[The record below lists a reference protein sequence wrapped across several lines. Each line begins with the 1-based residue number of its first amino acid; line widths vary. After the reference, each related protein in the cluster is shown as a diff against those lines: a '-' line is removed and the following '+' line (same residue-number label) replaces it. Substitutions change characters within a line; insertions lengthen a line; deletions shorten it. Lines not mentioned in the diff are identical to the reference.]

1 MLRSPMMRRVY
12 DIFALVALL
21 NMLALTGVA
30 GYVVSSGLID
40 ASKLQRVMAV
50 LRGEEMAEVKTTEGA
65 PEHPLEPTVTAT
77 PTMAANAIAPD
88 EAPITSQMDL
98 EIMRREAERIK
109 EELRQRLALNNSILL
124 RVTTERETFK
134 KEREAAKKQQDAQ
147 LAQRHEGGFVK
158 QVEIYEGLAP
168 KLAAQHLLG
177 IQEPEEAA
185 KVLMAMDPRKAR
197 KIVEAAK
204 RGDQMDRMMVI
215 LQRVREVAPAKSEE
229 LDAEQP

>member
-1 MLRSPMMRRVY
+1 MLRDSMMRRIY
-12 DIFALVALL
+12 DILAFVSLL
-21 NMLALTGVA
+21 NMLALAGVM
-30 GYVVSSGLID
+30 GYFVSSGLVD
-40 ASKLQRVMAV
+40 TSKMQKVMAV
-50 LRGEEMAEVKTTEGA
+50 LRGDEMADAKPMEEGTEKA
-65 PEHPLEPTVTAT
+65 ADSIPTSPA
-77 PTMAANAIAPD
+77 TMAAHADAAD

-124 RVTTERETFK
+124 RVTTERESFM
-134 KEREAAKKQQDAQ
+134 KERDTAKKQQDAQ
-147 LAQRHEGGFVK
+147 MAQRQEGGFVK

-185 KVLMAMDPRKAR
+185 KVLLSMDPRKAR

-215 LQRVREVAPAKSEE
+215 LQRVREVAPAKSEA
-229 LDAEQP
+229 LDAEEP

>member
-1 MLRSPMMRRVY
+1 MLRSPLIRRLY
-12 DIFALVALL
+12 DVLALVAFL

-30 GYVVSSGLID
+30 GYVLSSGLMD
-40 ASKLQRVMAV
+40 AAKMQRVVSV
-50 LRGEEMAEVKTTEGA
+50 LRGAEMPAALPAEVL
-65 PEHPLEPTVTAT
+65 PEKPSEKAT
-77 PTMAANAIAPD
+77 PMPAAVEDQGSARDPEPA
-88 EAPITSQMDL
+88 TSQMDL
-98 EIMRREAERIK
+98 EIIRREAERIK

-124 RVTTERETFK
+124 RVTTEREMFHQ
-134 KEREAAKKQQDAQ
+134 ERAQAKKQQEA
-147 LAQRHEGGFVK
+147 RESERREGGFVK

-177 IQEPEEAA
+177 ISEPEEAA
-185 KVLMAMDPRKAR
+185 KVLMAIEPRKAR

-229 LDAEQP
+229 LNTEEP

>member
-1 MLRSPMMRRVY
+1 MRSPLIRRLY
-12 DIFALVALL
+12 ELASLVALL
-21 NMLALTGVA
+21 NMLALA
-30 GYVVSSGLID
+30 GAGGYALTSGLID
-40 ASKLQRVMAV
+40 GAKVQRVIAV
-50 LRGEEMAEVKTTEGA
+50 LRGDEMPVKVANADRKVESAEVIPHDTAAAEA
-65 PEHPLEPTVTAT
+65 AEPVRDDV
-77 PTMAANAIAPD
+77 PV
-88 EAPITSQMDL
+88 TSQMDL

-124 RVTTERETFK
+124 RVTTERESFQK
-134 KEREAAKKQQDAQ
+134 DREMVKKQEEAR
-147 LAQRHEGGFVK
+147 AAERHEGGFVK

-177 IQEPEEAA
+177 IKEPEEAA
-185 KVLMAMDPRKAR
+185 KVLMAMEPRKAR

-229 LDAEQP
+229 LDQEEP